1 MTFGSLTIEQ
11 KVHSDQDLVSVR
23 DSVRPRDSR
32 RLVLVPFTPKRAGSL
47 AYSLVMFV
55 VVSILAGVL
64 VAGLFIPFAG
74 MAGVTSNAAA
84 AELESLPAELATP
97 APATRSKV
105 LMGNG
110 KTLAY
115 FYDENRIPV
124 KLKSITPIMRQAQ
137 IAIEDHRYYEHGALD
152 FKGTMRALVRNS
164 TDGGITQGGS
174 SLTQQYVKMVQVEA
188 CQAKGDSQCV
198 KDALAPTM
206 QRKIRELRYAI
217 AMEKK
222 FTKDEILERYLNIA
236 YYGAGAYGVEAAAK
250 HYFSTKA
257 SRLTLAQ
264 AAMLAGLVQNPDSHN
279 PIRNPSAALDRRDVV
294 LNRMVELKL
303 ITLQQANEAKK
314 VGFDEKLVKKTR
326 NGCVGTRYPFLCD
339 YVRRTLLNAPSL
351 GKTEEDRENMI
362 NRGGL
367 VIQTAIDPKTQDLA
381 QRKVSSVVG
390 PRDPV
395 ISTMNMIQPG
405 TGLIIAM
412 AQSRPVMGSDA
423 KKGQTY
429 WNLATDPAMGGIQG
443 YQAGSTFKLFTLAA
457 ALEKGIP
464 INKRFNAR
472 SPFNFT
478 GRRFTSCRGRE
489 RVWDRWVVKNAVGHS
504 KSIGMTEAAEFSV
517 NTYFIQLELAT
528 GMCRVT
534 KMAEKTGVKVG
545 ARIGQPPVDIVK
557 EFQDKPSFTLGTVEV
572 SPLSMAEAYATFA
585 ARGIHCNPIIV
596 SKITTRNGKNLA
608 VPDANCRRV
617 VDKDVADG
625 VNRILK
631 SVVDKG
637 TGKRAKIYDGRHI
650 AGKTGTIDSNEAVW
664 FAGYTPEIAGVAMIS
679 IDNTKR
685 PFRKSG
691 PGYYRGSGVK
701 GYRVPSTGAYLE
713 GSGSGDAGMKIWRPV
728 MQKYFQQIPRTSF
741 NPPPRKIQV
750 GEQVRVPSLGG
761 LGVDAATRKLE
772 RLGFTVERQFVYSDK
787 VPKYGFM
794 GWSPSPGDWISEFG
808 TMYAVYSNGRDPE
821 EVEEEK
827 DEARQKAQERKRRQQ
842 QPPQNPGNTPPTLP
856 PIFPPRR

>member
-1 MTFGSLTIEQ
+1 
-11 KVHSDQDLVSVR
+11 
-23 DSVRPRDSR
+23 
-32 RLVLVPFTPKRAGSL
+32 VPFTPKRAGSL

-84 AELESLPAELATP
+84 AELKSLPAELATP

-124 KLKSITPIMRQAQ
+124 KLKSIAPIMRQAQ
-137 IAIEDHRYYEHGALD
+137 IAIEDHRFYEHGALD

-164 TDGGITQGGS
+164 TDGGVTQGGS
-174 SLTQQYVKMVQVEA
+174 SITQQYVKMVQVEA

-198 KDALAPTM
+198 KDAQAPTM

-222 FTKDEILERYLNIA
+222 FTKDEILVRYLNIA

-257 SRLTLAQ
+257 SKLTLAQ
-264 AAMLAGLVQNPDSHN
+264 AAMLAGLVQNPDSNN

-303 ITLQQANEAKK
+303 ITLEQAKEAKK
-314 VGFDEKLVKKTR
+314 TGFDEKLVTKTR

-381 QRKVSSVVG
+381 QQKVSSVVG

-412 AQSRPVMGSDA
+412 AQSRPVMGSKA

-464 INKRFNAR
+464 ISKRFNAK
-472 SPFNFT
+472 SPFNFS
-478 GRRFTSCRGRE
+478 GRPFTSCSGRE
-489 RVWDRWVVKNAVGHS
+489 RIWDRWVVKNAVGHS

-517 NTYFIQLELAT
+517 NTYFVQLELAT

-545 ARIGQPPVDIVK
+545 ARIGQPPVNIVK

-585 ARGIHCNPIIV
+585 ARGIHCDPIIV
-596 SKITTRNGKNLA
+596 SKITTRSGKTLA

-625 VNRILK
+625 VNKILK

-650 AGKTGTIDSNEAVW
+650 AGKTGTINSNEAVW

-691 PGYYRGSGVK
+691 SGYYRGSGVK
-701 GYRVPSTGAYLE
+701 GYRVPSTGVYLE
-713 GSGSGDAGMKIWRPV
+713 GSGSGDAGSKIWRPV
-728 MQKYFQQIPRTSF
+728 MQKYFQQVPKTSF
-741 NPPPRKIQV
+741 NQPPRKIQV
-750 GEQVRVPSLGG
+750 GEQVRVPNLSG
-761 LGVDAATRKLE
+761 LGVAAATRKLE

-808 TMYAVYSNGRDPE
+808 TMYAVYSNGRDPA
-821 EVEEEK
+821 VVAEEK
-827 DEARQKAQERKRRQQ
+827 ADARRKAQDKKRRQQ
-842 QPPQNPGNTPPTLP
+842 QQQQPQSPAQTPPTLP

>member
-1 MTFGSLTIEQ
+1 
-11 KVHSDQDLVSVR
+11 
-23 DSVRPRDSR
+23 
-32 RLVLVPFTPKRAGSL
+32 VPFTPKRMGSL
-47 AYSLVMFV
+47 AYSLVMFL
-55 VVSILAGVL
+55 VVSVLAGVL
-64 VAGLFIPFAG
+64 VAGLFIPLAG

-84 AELESLPAELATP
+84 SELESLPAELATP

-124 KLKSITPIMRQAQ
+124 KLKKIAPIMRQAQ
-137 IAIEDHRYYEHGALD
+137 IAIEDHRFYEHGALD

-174 SLTQQYVKMVQVEA
+174 SITQQYVKMVQIEQ
-188 CQAKGDSQCV
+188 CQAKGDSECV
-198 KDALAPTM
+198 RDAQAPTVE
-206 QRKIRELRYAI
+206 RKIRELRYAI

-222 FTKDEILERYLNIA
+222 FNKDQILERYLNIA
-236 YYGAGAYGVEAAAK
+236 YYGEGAYGVEAAAR
-250 HYFSTKA
+250 HYYSTKA
-257 SRLTLAQ
+257 DKLTLPQ
-264 AAMLAGLVQNPDSHN
+264 AAMLAGLVQNPDANN
-279 PIRNPSAALDRRDVV
+279 PVRNPSAALDRRDVV

-303 ITLQQANEAKK
+303 ISIDQAHDAKK
-314 VGFDEKLVKKTR
+314 AGFDRDRVKPTR

-339 YVRRTLLNAPSL
+339 YVRRTLLNTPSL
-351 GKTEEDRENMI
+351 GKNIEERGNLI

-390 PRDPV
+390 PRDPI

-412 AQSRPVMGSDA
+412 AQSRPVMGNKP

-429 WNLATDPAMGGIQG
+429 WNLAVDPAMGGIQG

-464 INKRFNAR
+464 ISKKFRAK

-478 GRRFTSCRGRE
+478 GRRFQTCHGKS
-489 RVWDRWVVKNAVGHS
+489 RVYDHWVVKNSVGHS
-504 KSIGMTEAAEFSV
+504 KTIGMMEAAQWSV

-534 KMAEKTGVKVG
+534 KMAERTGVKVG
-545 ARIGQPPVDIVK
+545 ARIGQPPLDIVK
-557 EFQDKPSFTLGTVEV
+557 FYQDKPSFTLGTVEV

-585 ARGIHCNPIIV
+585 ARGIHCNPIII
-596 SKITTRNGKNLA
+596 SRITTRSGKNLE

-625 VNRILK
+625 VNKVLK

-637 TGKRAKIYDGRHI
+637 TGKRAKIYDGRDI
-650 AGKTGTIDSNEAVW
+650 AGKTGTINSNEAVW
-664 FAGYTPEIAGVAMIS
+664 FSGYTPEIAGVAMIS
-679 IDNTKR
+679 VDNTKK
-685 PFRKSG
+685 PFIKHG
-691 PGYYRGSGVK
+691 KGYYRRGGVK
-701 GYRVPSTGAYLE
+701 GYRVPSTGVYLE
-713 GSGSGDAGMKIWRPV
+713 GSGSGDAGMKIWKPV
-728 MQKYFQQIPRTSF
+728 MQKYFQQIPKTGF
-741 NPPPRKIQV
+741 FQPPRKIQL
-750 GEQVRVPSLGG
+750 GKQVKVPSLKG
-761 LGVDAATRKLE
+761 LSISAAIRKLE
-772 RLGFTVERQFVYSDK
+772 RLGFTVEKKYTYSED
-787 VPKYGFM
+787 VPKYGFIE
-794 GWSPSPGDWISEFG
+794 WSPSPGSSISEFG
-808 TMYAVYSNGRDPE
+808 TIYAVFSKGRDPD
-821 EVEEEK
+821 VVAKEK
-827 DEARQKAQERKRRQQ
+827 AAAKKKKKQAPLPTW
-842 QPPQNPGNTPPTLP
+842 PPLP
-856 PIFPPRR
+856 PR

>member
-1 MTFGSLTIEQ
+1 
-11 KVHSDQDLVSVR
+11 
-23 DSVRPRDSR
+23 
-32 RLVLVPFTPKRAGSL
+32 VPFTPKRAGSL

-84 AELESLPAELATP
+84 AELKSLPAELATP

-124 KLKSITPIMRQAQ
+124 KLKSIAPIMRQAQ
-137 IAIEDHRYYEHGALD
+137 IAIEDHRFYEHGALD

-164 TDGGITQGGS
+164 TDGGVTQGGS
-174 SLTQQYVKMVQVEA
+174 SITQQYVKMVQVEA

-198 KDALAPTM
+198 KDAQAPTM

-222 FTKDEILERYLNIA
+222 FTKDEILARYLNIA

-257 SRLTLAQ
+257 SKLTLAQ
-264 AAMLAGLVQNPDSHN
+264 AAMLAGLVQNPDSNN

-303 ITLQQANEAKK
+303 ITLEQAKEAKK
-314 VGFDEKLVKKTR
+314 TGFDEKLVTKTR

-381 QRKVSSVVG
+381 QQKVSSVVG

-412 AQSRPVMGSDA
+412 AQSRPVMGSKA

-464 INKRFNAR
+464 ISKRFNAK
-472 SPFNFT
+472 SPFNFS
-478 GRRFTSCRGRE
+478 GRPFTSCSGRE
-489 RVWDRWVVKNAVGHS
+489 RIWDRWVVKNAVGHS

-517 NTYFIQLELAT
+517 NTYFVQLELAT

-545 ARIGQPPVDIVK
+545 ARIGQPPVNIVK

-585 ARGIHCNPIIV
+585 ARGIHCDPIIV
-596 SKITTRNGKNLA
+596 SKITTRSGKNLA

-625 VNRILK
+625 VNKILK

-650 AGKTGTIDSNEAVW
+650 AGKTGTINSNEAVW

-691 PGYYRGSGVK
+691 SGYYRGSGVK
-701 GYRVPSTGAYLE
+701 GYRVPSTGVYLE
-713 GSGSGDAGMKIWRPV
+713 GSGSGDAGSKIWRPV
-728 MQKYFQQIPRTSF
+728 MQKYFQQVPKTSF
-741 NPPPRKIQV
+741 NQPPRKIQV
-750 GEQVRVPSLGG
+750 GEQVRVPNLSG
-761 LGVDAATRKLE
+761 LGVAAATRKLE

-808 TMYAVYSNGRDPE
+808 TMYAVYSNGRDPA
-821 EVEEEK
+821 VVAEEK
-827 DEARQKAQERKRRQQ
+827 ADARRKAQDKKRRQQ
-842 QPPQNPGNTPPTLP
+842 QQQQPQSPAQTPPTLP

>member
-1 MTFGSLTIEQ
+1 
-11 KVHSDQDLVSVR
+11 
-23 DSVRPRDSR
+23 
-32 RLVLVPFTPKRAGSL
+32 VPFTPKRAGSL

-55 VVSILAGVL
+55 VVSILSGVL

-84 AELESLPAELATP
+84 TELESLPAELSTP

-124 KLKSITPIMRQAQ
+124 KLTNIAPVMRQAQ

-152 FKGTMRALVRNS
+152 FKGTLRALVRNS
-164 TDGGITQGGS
+164 TEGGITQGGS
-174 SLTQQYVKMVQVEA
+174 SITQQYVKMVQIEA

-198 KDALAPTM
+198 KDAQAPTV
-206 QRKIRELRYAI
+206 QRKVRELRYAI

-236 YYGAGAYGVEAAAK
+236 YYGEGAYGVEAAAR

-257 SRLTLAQ
+257 SKLNLAQ
-264 AAMLAGLVQNPDSHN
+264 AAMLAGLVQNPDSNN
-279 PIRNPSAALDRRDVV
+279 PVRNPSAALDRRDVV

-303 ITLQQANEAKK
+303 ITLDQAREAKE
-314 VGFDEKLVKKTR
+314 VGFNEKKVKRTR

-339 YVRRTLLNAPSL
+339 YVRRTLLTTPSL

-381 QRKVSSVVG
+381 ERKVSAVVG

-412 AQSRPVMGSDA
+412 AQSRPVMGSNA

-429 WNLATDPAMGGIQG
+429 WNLAADPAMGGIQG

-464 INKRFNAR
+464 INKKFNAR
-472 SPFNFT
+472 SPMNFS
-478 GRRFTSCRGRE
+478 GRPFTSCRGRE
-489 RVWDRWVVKNAVGHS
+489 RVYDRWVVQNSVGHS
-504 KSIGMTEAAEFSV
+504 KTIGMKEATQFSV

-534 KMAEKTGVKVG
+534 KMAARTGVKVG
-545 ARIGQPPVDIVK
+545 ARIGQPPVDIVR
-557 EFQDKPSFTLGTVEV
+557 EYQDKPSFTLGTVEV

-596 SKITTRNGKNLA
+596 SKITTRSGKNLD

-625 VNRILK
+625 VNKVLK

-637 TGKRAKIYDGRHI
+637 TGKRAKIYDGRAI
-650 AGKTGTIDSNEAVW
+650 AGKTGTINSNEAVW

-679 IDNTKR
+679 VDNTKK
-685 PFRKSG
+685 PFIRGGSS
-691 PGYYRGSGVK
+691 YYRRGGVK
-701 GYRVPSTGAYLE
+701 GYRVPSTGVYLE
-713 GSGSGDAGMKIWRPV
+713 GSGSGDAGAKIWRPV
-728 MQKYFQQIPRTSF
+728 MQKYFRQIPKTGF
-741 NPPPRKIQV
+741 NQPPRKIDVGKQV
-750 GEQVRVPSLGG
+750 KVPSLRGMSIS
-761 LGVDAATRKLE
+761 AATRKLE
-772 RLGFTVERQFVYSDK
+772 RLGFTVEKRYIYHDK
-787 VPKYGFM
+787 VPKYGFI
-794 GWSPSPGDWISEFG
+794 GWSPDPGSWISEYG
-808 TMYAVYSNGRDPE
+808 MVYAVYSDGRDPE
-821 EVEEEK
+821 VVAAEK
-827 DEARQKAQERKRRQQ
+827 DARRKAREERRRQQ
-842 QPPQNPGNTPPTLP
+842 EPNPGPQPPIP

>member
-1 MTFGSLTIEQ
+1 MG
-11 KVHSDQDLVSVR
+11 
-23 DSVRPRDSR
+23 
-32 RLVLVPFTPKRAGSL
+32 GL

-55 VVSILAGVL
+55 VVSVLAGVL

-84 AELESLPAELATP
+84 TELKSLPAELATP

-115 FYDENRIPV
+115 FYDENRVPV
-124 KLKSITPIMRQAQ
+124 KLKSIAPIMRTAQ
-137 IAIEDHRYYEHGALD
+137 IAIEDHRFYEHGALD

-164 TDGGITQGGS
+164 AAGGTTQGGS
-174 SLTQQYVKMVQVEA
+174 SITQQYVKMVQIEQ
-188 CQAKGDSQCV
+188 CQAKGDTQCV
-198 KDALAPTM
+198 RDAQAPTV

-257 SRLTLAQ
+257 SELTLPQ
-264 AAMLAGLVQNPDSHN
+264 AAMLAGLVQNPDTNN
-279 PIRNPSAALDRRDVV
+279 PVRNASAALERRDVV

-303 ITLQQANEAKK
+303 ITLDQAKEAKQA
-314 VGFDEKLVKKTR
+314 GFDQKDVTKTR

-339 YVRRTLLNAPSL
+339 YVRRTLLNTPSL
-351 GKTEEDRENMI
+351 GKTEDDRENMI

-381 QRKVSSVVG
+381 QKKVSSVVG

-412 AQSRPVMGSDA
+412 AQSRPVMGNNA

-429 WNLATDPAMGGIQG
+429 WNLAAEPAMGGIQG

-464 INKRFNAR
+464 ISKKFNAK
-472 SPFNFT
+472 SPLSFT

-489 RVWDRWVVKNAVGHS
+489 RVWDRWVVRNAVGHS
-504 KSIGMTEAAEFSV
+504 KTIGMMEAAQFSV

-534 KMAEKTGVKVG
+534 KMAARTGVKVG

-585 ARGIHCNPIIV
+585 ARGIHCDPIIV
-596 SKITTRNGKNLA
+596 SKITTRSGKNLD

-625 VNRILK
+625 VNKVLK

-637 TGKRAKIYDGRHI
+637 TGKRAKIYDGRAI

-679 IDNTKR
+679 VDNTKK
-685 PFRKSG
+685 PFIKRG
-691 PGYYRGSGVK
+691 AGYYRRGGVK
-701 GYRVPSTGAYLE
+701 GYRVPSTGVYLE
-713 GSGSGDAGMKIWRPV
+713 GSGSGDAGMKIWKPV
-728 MQKYFQQIPRTSF
+728 MQRYFQQIPKTGFSQ
-741 NPPPRKIQV
+741 PPRKIDVGKQV
-750 GEQVRVPSLGG
+750 KVPG
-761 LGVDAATRKLE
+761 LRGMSISAATRKLE
-772 RLGFTVERQFVYSDK
+772 RLGFTVERRYVYHDK
-787 VPKYGFM
+787 VPKYGFI
-794 GWSPSPGDWISEFG
+794 GWSPSPGSWISEYG
-808 TMYAVYSNGRDPE
+808 MVYAVYSNGPDPD
-821 EVEEEK
+821 VVAREK
-827 DEARQKAQERKRRQQ
+827 AAAKKRAQERKQQ
-842 QPPQNPGNTPPTLP
+842 QQSPPPPLCP
-856 PIFPPRR
+856 PICPPGR

>member
-1 MTFGSLTIEQ
+1 
-11 KVHSDQDLVSVR
+11 
-23 DSVRPRDSR
+23 
-32 RLVLVPFTPKRAGSL
+32 
-47 AYSLVMFV
+47 
-55 VVSILAGVL
+55 
-64 VAGLFIPFAG
+64 
-74 MAGVTSNAAA
+74 
-84 AELESLPAELATP
+84 
-97 APATRSKV
+97 
-105 LMGNG
+105 
-110 KTLAY
+110 
-115 FYDENRIPV
+115 
-124 KLKSITPIMRQAQ
+124 
-137 IAIEDHRYYEHGALD
+137 
-152 FKGTMRALVRNS
+152 
-164 TDGGITQGGS
+164 
-174 SLTQQYVKMVQVEA
+174 
-188 CQAKGDSQCV
+188 
-198 KDALAPTM
+198 M

-222 FTKDEILERYLNIA
+222 FTKDEILVRYLNIA

-257 SRLTLAQ
+257 SKLTLAQ
-264 AAMLAGLVQNPDSHN
+264 AAMLAGLVQNPDSNN

-303 ITLQQANEAKK
+303 ITLEQAKEAKK
-314 VGFDEKLVKKTR
+314 SGFDKKLVTKTR

-381 QRKVSSVVG
+381 QQKVSSVVG

-412 AQSRPVMGSDA
+412 AQSRPVMGSKA

-464 INKRFNAR
+464 ISKRFNAK
-472 SPFNFT
+472 SPFNFS
-478 GRRFTSCRGRE
+478 GRPFTSCSGRE
-489 RVWDRWVVKNAVGHS
+489 RIWDRWVVKNAVGHS

-517 NTYFIQLELAT
+517 NTYFVQLELAT

-545 ARIGQPPVDIVK
+545 ARIGQPPVNIVK

-585 ARGIHCNPIIV
+585 ARGIHCDPIIV
-596 SKITTRNGKNLA
+596 SKITTRSGKTLA

-625 VNRILK
+625 VNKILK

-650 AGKTGTIDSNEAVW
+650 AGKTGTINSNEAVW

-691 PGYYRGSGVK
+691 SGYYRGSGVK
-701 GYRVPSTGAYLE
+701 GYRVPSTGVYLE
-713 GSGSGDAGMKIWRPV
+713 GSGSGDAGSKIWRPV
-728 MQKYFQQIPRTSF
+728 MQKYFQQVPKTSF
-741 NPPPRKIQV
+741 NQPPRKIQV
-750 GEQVRVPSLGG
+750 GEQVRVPNLSG
-761 LGVDAATRKLE
+761 LGVAAATRKLE

-808 TMYAVYSNGRDPE
+808 TMYAVYSNGRDPA
-821 EVEEEK
+821 VVAEEK
-827 DEARQKAQERKRRQQ
+827 ADARRKAQDKKRRQQ
-842 QPPQNPGNTPPTLP
+842 QQQQPQSPAQTPPTLP

>member
-1 MTFGSLTIEQ
+1 M
-11 KVHSDQDLVSVR
+11 
-23 DSVRPRDSR
+23 
-32 RLVLVPFTPKRAGSL
+32 GSL

-55 VVSILAGVL
+55 VVSVLAGVL

-84 AELESLPAELATP
+84 TELESLPSELATP

-124 KLKSITPIMRQAQ
+124 KLKNIAPIMRTAQ

-164 TDGGITQGGS
+164 AAGGTTQGGS
-174 SLTQQYVKMVQVEA
+174 SITQQYVKMVQIEA
-188 CQAKGDSQCV
+188 CQAKGDTQCV
-198 KDALAPTM
+198 RDAQAPTM

-222 FTKDEILERYLNIA
+222 FSKDEILERYLNIA
-236 YYGAGAYGVEAAAK
+236 YYGQGAYGVEAAAR
-250 HYFSTKA
+250 HYYSTKA
-257 SRLTLAQ
+257 SKLTLPQ
-264 AAMLAGLVQNPDSHN
+264 AAMLAGLVQNPDSNN
-279 PIRNPSAALDRRDVV
+279 PVRNPSAALDRRDVV
-294 LNRMVELKL
+294 INRMVELKL
-303 ITLQQANEAKK
+303 ISLDQAKK
-314 VGFDEKLVKKTR
+314 AKQAGFDESRVKKTR

-339 YVRRTLLNAPSL
+339 YVRRTLLNTPSL
-351 GKTEEDRENMI
+351 GKTEDDRENMI

-367 VIQTAIDPKTQDLA
+367 IIQTAIDPKTQDLA
-381 QRKVSSVVG
+381 QQKVSSVVG
-390 PRDPV
+390 PRDPI

-412 AQSRPVMGSDA
+412 AQSRPVMGNKP

-429 WNLATDPAMGGIQG
+429 WNLAVDPAMGGIQG

-464 INKRFNAR
+464 ISKRFKAK
-472 SPFNFT
+472 SPLNFT
-478 GRRFTSCRGRE
+478 GRHYTSCRGRE
-489 RVWDRWVVKNAVGHS
+489 RIWERWVVRNAVGHS
-504 KSIGMTEAAEFSV
+504 KTIGMMEAAQFSV
-517 NTYFIQLELAT
+517 NTYFIQLELAA

-534 KMAEKTGVKVG
+534 KMAERTGVKVG

-557 EFQDKPSFTLGTVEV
+557 EFQNKPSFTLGTVEV

-585 ARGIHCNPIIV
+585 ARGVHCNPIIV
-596 SKITTRNGKNLA
+596 SQITTRSGKNLA

-637 TGKRAKIYDGRHI
+637 TGKRAKIYDGRDI
-650 AGKTGTIDSNEAVW
+650 AGKTGTINSNEAVW

-679 IDNTKR
+679 VDNTKK
-685 PFRKSG
+685 PFIKRG
-691 PGYYRGSGVK
+691 AGYYRRSGVK
-701 GYRVPSTGAYLE
+701 SFRVPSTGVFLE
-713 GSGSGDAGMKIWRPV
+713 GSGSGDAGMKIWKPV
-728 MQKYFQQIPRTSF
+728 MQKYFQQIPRTGFSQ
-741 NPPPRKIQV
+741 PPRKIQI
-750 GEQVRVPSLGG
+750 GKQVRVPSLSG
-761 LGVDAATRKLE
+761 LSVAAATRKLE
-772 RLGFTVERQFVYSDK
+772 RLGFTVEKQYAYSDK
-787 VPKYGFM
+787 VPKFGFM
-794 GWSPSPGDWISEFG
+794 GWSPGPGSSISEFG
-808 TMYAVYSNGRDPE
+808 TIYARYSNGRDPA
-821 EVEEEK
+821 VVAAEK
-827 DEARQKAQERKRRQQ
+827 DAKKKAQQQKKRQQ
-842 QPPQNPGNTPPTLP
+842 NPVPPPPTLP

>member
-1 MTFGSLTIEQ
+1 M
-11 KVHSDQDLVSVR
+11 
-23 DSVRPRDSR
+23 
-32 RLVLVPFTPKRAGSL
+32 GSL
-47 AYSLVMFV
+47 AYSLVMFL
-55 VVSILAGVL
+55 VVSVLAGVL

-84 AELESLPAELATP
+84 AELESLPAELSTP

-124 KLKSITPIMRQAQ
+124 KLKDIAPVMRQAQ

-164 TDGGITQGGS
+164 TDGGVTQGGS
-174 SLTQQYVKMVQVEA
+174 SMTQQYVKMVQIEQ
-188 CQAKGDSQCV
+188 CQAKGDTECV
-198 KDALAPTM
+198 REAQAPTVE
-206 QRKIRELRYAI
+206 RKIRELRYAI

-222 FTKDEILERYLNIA
+222 FTKDQILERYLNIA
-236 YYGAGAYGVEAAAK
+236 YYGEGAYGAEAAAR

-257 SRLTLAQ
+257 DKLTLPQ
-264 AAMLAGLVQNPDSHN
+264 AAMLAGLVQNPDANN
-279 PIRNPSAALDRRDVV
+279 PVRNPSAALDRRDVV
-294 LNRMVELKL
+294 LNRMAELKL
-303 ITLQQANEAKK
+303 ISVDQARDAKK
-314 VGFDEKLVKKTR
+314 VGFDQDQVKKTR

-339 YVRRTLLNAPSL
+339 YVRRTLLKTPSL
-351 GKTEEDRENMI
+351 GKTTDERENMI

-390 PRDPV
+390 PRDPL

-412 AQSRPVMGSDA
+412 AQSRPVMGNDA

-429 WNLATDPAMGGIQG
+429 WNLAADPAMGGIQG

-464 INKRFNAR
+464 ISKKFHAK

-478 GRRFTSCRGRE
+478 GRRFSTCQGHG
-489 RVWDRWVVKNAVGHS
+489 RVWDHWVVKNSVGHS
-504 KSIGMTEAAEFSV
+504 KTIGMMEAAQWSV

-534 KMAEKTGVKVG
+534 KMAERTGVKVG
-545 ARIGQPPVDIVK
+545 ARIGQPPLDIVK
-557 EFQDKPSFTLGTVEV
+557 WYQDKPSFTLGTVEV
-572 SPLSMAEAYATFA
+572 SPLSMAEAYSTFA
-585 ARGIHCNPIIV
+585 ARGIHCDPIII
-596 SKITTRNGKNLA
+596 SKITTRSDKNLE

-625 VNRILK
+625 VNKVLK

-637 TGKRAKIYDGRHI
+637 TGKRAKIYDGRDI
-650 AGKTGTIDSNEAVW
+650 AGKTGTINSNEAVW
-664 FAGYTPEIAGVAMIS
+664 FSGYTPEIAGVAMIS
-679 IDNTKR
+679 VDNTKR
-685 PFRKSG
+685 PFAKHG
-691 PGYYRGSGVK
+691 KGYYRRGGVK
-701 GYRVPSTGAYLE
+701 GYRVPSTGVYLE
-713 GSGSGDAGMKIWRPV
+713 GSGSGDAGMKIWKPV
-728 MQKYFQQIPRTSF
+728 MQKYFQQIPKTGF
-741 NPPPRKIQV
+741 NQPPRKIQV
-750 GEQVRVPSLGG
+750 GKQVRMPSLNG
-761 LGVDAATRKLE
+761 LSIAAAIRKLE
-772 RLGFTVERQFVYSDK
+772 RMGFTVEKRYTYSDK
-787 VPKYGFM
+787 VPKYDFM
-794 GWSPSPGDWISEFG
+794 RWLPSPGSSIAEFG
-808 TMYAVYSNGRDPE
+808 TVYAVYSKGRDPA
-821 EVEEEK
+821 VVAKEK
-827 DEARQKAQERKRRQQ
+827 AARKKAQEKKKQQ
-842 QPPQNPGNTPPTLP
+842 QPTFPPLP
-856 PIFPPRR
+856 PGGR

>member
-1 MTFGSLTIEQ
+1 
-11 KVHSDQDLVSVR
+11 
-23 DSVRPRDSR
+23 
-32 RLVLVPFTPKRAGSL
+32 VPFTPKRAGSL

-55 VVSILAGVL
+55 VVSVLAGVL

-84 AELESLPAELATP
+84 AELQSLPAELSTP

-110 KTLAY
+110 KILAF

-124 KLKSITPIMRQAQ
+124 KLKSIAPIMRQAQ

-152 FKGTMRALVRNS
+152 FKGTVRALVRNS
-164 TDGGITQGGS
+164 AAGGTTQGGS
-174 SLTQQYVKMVQVEA
+174 SITQQYVKMVQIEQ
-188 CQAKGDSQCV
+188 CQAKGDTQCV
-198 KDALAPTM
+198 KDAQAPTV

-236 YYGAGAYGVEAAAK
+236 YYGAGAYGVEAAAR

-257 SRLTLAQ
+257 SQLTLAQ
-264 AAMLAGLVQNPDSHN
+264 AAMLAGLVQNPDTHN

-303 ITLQQANEAKK
+303 ITLDQAKEAKK
-314 VGFDEKLVKKTR
+314 TGFDQKLVQKTR

-339 YVRRTLLNAPSL
+339 YVRRTLLNTPSL
-351 GKTEEDRENMI
+351 GKTADDRENMI

-367 VIQTAIDPKTQDLA
+367 VIQTAIDPKIQDLA
-381 QRKVSSVVG
+381 QKKVSAVVG

-405 TGLIIAM
+405 TGLMIAM

-429 WNLATDPAMGGIQG
+429 WNLAAEPAMGGIQG
-443 YQAGSTFKLFTLAA
+443 YQAGSTFKLFTMAA

-464 INKRFNAR
+464 ISKMFNAK

-478 GRRFTSCRGRE
+478 GRPFTSCRGRE
-489 RVWDRWVVKNAVGHS
+489 RVWDRWVVQNAVGHS
-504 KSIGMTEAAEFSV
+504 KSIGMMEAAQFSV

-534 KMAEKTGVKVG
+534 KMAQKTGVKVG
-545 ARIGQPPVDIVK
+545 ARIGQPSVNIVK
-557 EFQDKPSFTLGTVEV
+557 QFQDKPSFTLGTVEV

-596 SKITTRNGKNLA
+596 SKITTRGGGNLA

-625 VNRILK
+625 VNKILK

-637 TGKRAKIYDGRHI
+637 TGRRAKIYDGRDI

-679 IDNTKR
+679 VDNTKR
-685 PFRKSG
+685 PFIKG
-691 PGYYRGSGVK
+691 GYYRRSGVR
-701 GYRVPSTGAYLE
+701 GYRVPSTGVYLE
-713 GSGSGDAGMKIWRPV
+713 GSGSGDAGMKIWKPV
-728 MQKYFQQIPRTSF
+728 MQQYFQQIPKTSF
-741 NPPPRKIQV
+741 NQPPHKIQV
-750 GEQVRVPSLGG
+750 GEQVRVPNLNGLSL
-761 LGVDAATRKLE
+761 DAATRKLE
-772 RLGFTVERQFVYSDK
+772 RLGFTVEKQYVYSDT

-794 GWSPSPGDWISEFG
+794 GWSPRSGDWISEFG
-808 TMYAVYSNGRDPE
+808 TIYAVYSSGRDPA
-821 EVEEEK
+821 VVAAEK
-827 DEARQKAQERKRRQQ
+827 AAARKKAQEKKKKQQ
-842 QPPQNPGNTPPTLP
+842 QQQQQQQSPSPTLP

>member
-1 MTFGSLTIEQ
+1 M
-11 KVHSDQDLVSVR
+11 
-23 DSVRPRDSR
+23 
-32 RLVLVPFTPKRAGSL
+32 PFTPKRMGSL

-55 VVSILAGVL
+55 IVSVLAGVL

-84 AELESLPAELATP
+84 AELESLPSELATP

-124 KLKSITPIMRQAQ
+124 KLKNIAPIMRTAQ

-164 TDGGITQGGS
+164 AAGGTTQGGS
-174 SLTQQYVKMVQVEA
+174 SITQQYVKMVQIEA
-188 CQAKGDSQCV
+188 CQAKGDTQCV
-198 KDALAPTM
+198 RDAQAPTM

-222 FTKDEILERYLNIA
+222 FSKDEILERYLNIA
-236 YYGAGAYGVEAAAK
+236 YYGQGAYGVEAAAR
-250 HYFSTKA
+250 HYYSTNA
-257 SRLTLAQ
+257 SKLTLPQ
-264 AAMLAGLVQNPDSHN
+264 AAMLAGLVQNPDSNN
-279 PIRNPSAALDRRDVV
+279 PVRNPSAALDRRDVV
-294 LNRMVELKL
+294 INRMVELKL
-303 ITLQQANEAKK
+303 ISLDQAKK
-314 VGFDEKLVKKTR
+314 AKQAGFDESRVKKTR

-339 YVRRTLLNAPSL
+339 YVRRTLLNTPSL
-351 GKTEEDRENMI
+351 GKTEDDRENMI

-367 VIQTAIDPKTQDLA
+367 IIQTAIDPKTQDLA
-381 QRKVSSVVG
+381 QQKVSSVVG
-390 PRDPV
+390 PRDPI

-412 AQSRPVMGSDA
+412 AQSRPVMGNNP

-429 WNLATDPAMGGIQG
+429 WNLAVDPAMGGIQG

-464 INKRFNAR
+464 ISKRFKAS
-472 SPFNFT
+472 SPLNFT
-478 GRRFTSCRGRE
+478 GRRYTSCHGRE
-489 RVWDRWVVKNAVGHS
+489 RIWERWVVRNAVGHS
-504 KSIGMTEAAEFSV
+504 KTIGMMEAAQFSV
-517 NTYFIQLELAT
+517 NTYFIQLELAA

-534 KMAEKTGVKVG
+534 KMAERTGVKVG

-557 EFQDKPSFTLGTVEV
+557 EFQNKPSFTLGTVEV

-585 ARGIHCNPIIV
+585 ARGVHCNPIIV
-596 SKITTRNGKNLA
+596 AKITTRSGKNLA
-608 VPDANCRRV
+608 VPDADCRRV

-637 TGKRAKIYDGRHI
+637 TGKRAKIYDGRDI
-650 AGKTGTIDSNEAVW
+650 AGKTGTINSNEAVW

-679 IDNTKR
+679 VDNTKR
-685 PFRKSG
+685 PFIKRG
-691 PGYYRGSGVK
+691 AGYYRRSGVK
-701 GYRVPSTGAYLE
+701 SYRVPSTGVFLE
-713 GSGSGDAGMKIWRPV
+713 GSGSGDAGMKIWKPV
-728 MQKYFQQIPRTSF
+728 MQKYFQQVPRTGFSQ
-741 NPPPRKIQV
+741 PPRKIQL
-750 GEQVRVPSLGG
+750 GKQVRVPSLSG
-761 LGVDAATRKLE
+761 LSVAAATRKLE
-772 RLGFTVERQFVYSDK
+772 RLGFTVEKQYSYSDR
-787 VPKYGFM
+787 VPKFGFM
-794 GWSPSPGDWISEFG
+794 GWSPGPGSSISEFG
-808 TMYAVYSNGRDPE
+808 TIYARYSNGRDPA
-821 EVEEEK
+821 VVAAEK
-827 DEARQKAQERKRRQQ
+827 DAKKKAQQQKKKQQ
-842 QPPQNPGNTPPTLP
+842 QQQNPLPPPPTLP

>member
-1 MTFGSLTIEQ
+1 
-11 KVHSDQDLVSVR
+11 
-23 DSVRPRDSR
+23 
-32 RLVLVPFTPKRAGSL
+32 VPFTPKRAGSL

-84 AELESLPAELATP
+84 AELKSLPAELATP

-124 KLKSITPIMRQAQ
+124 KLKSIAPIMRQAQ
-137 IAIEDHRYYEHGALD
+137 IAIEDHRFYEHGALD

-164 TDGGITQGGS
+164 TDGGVTQGGS
-174 SLTQQYVKMVQVEA
+174 SITQQYVKMVQVEA

-198 KDALAPTM
+198 KDAQAPTM

-222 FTKDEILERYLNIA
+222 FTKDEILVRYLNIA

-257 SRLTLAQ
+257 SKLTLAQ
-264 AAMLAGLVQNPDSHN
+264 AAMLAGLVQNPDSNN

-303 ITLQQANEAKK
+303 ITLEQAKEAKK
-314 VGFDEKLVKKTR
+314 TGFDEKLVTKTR

-381 QRKVSSVVG
+381 QQKVSSVVG

-412 AQSRPVMGSDA
+412 AQSRPVMGSKA

-464 INKRFNAR
+464 ISKRFNAK
-472 SPFNFT
+472 SPFNFS
-478 GRRFTSCRGRE
+478 GRPFTSCSGRE
-489 RVWDRWVVKNAVGHS
+489 RIWDRWIVKNAVGHS

-517 NTYFIQLELAT
+517 NTYFVQLELAT

-545 ARIGQPPVDIVK
+545 ARIGQPPVNIVK

-585 ARGIHCNPIIV
+585 ARGIHCDPIIV
-596 SKITTRNGKNLA
+596 SKITTRSGKTLA

-625 VNRILK
+625 VNKILK

-650 AGKTGTIDSNEAVW
+650 AGKTGTINSNEAVW

-691 PGYYRGSGVK
+691 SGYYRGSGVK
-701 GYRVPSTGAYLE
+701 GYRVPSTGVYLE
-713 GSGSGDAGMKIWRPV
+713 GSGSGDAGSKIWRPV
-728 MQKYFQQIPRTSF
+728 MQKYFQQVPKTSF
-741 NPPPRKIQV
+741 NQPPRKIQV
-750 GEQVRVPSLGG
+750 GEQVRVPNLSG
-761 LGVDAATRKLE
+761 LGVAAATRKLE

-808 TMYAVYSNGRDPE
+808 TMYAVYSNGRDPA
-821 EVEEEK
+821 VVAEEK
-827 DEARQKAQERKRRQQ
+827 ADARRKAQEKKRRQQ
-842 QPPQNPGNTPPTLP
+842 QQQQQPQDPTQTPPTLP

>member
-1 MTFGSLTIEQ
+1 MGHSLT
-11 KVHSDQDLVSVR
+11 
-23 DSVRPRDSR
+23 
-32 RLVLVPFTPKRAGSL
+32 LVLVPFTPKRMGSL

-55 VVSILAGVL
+55 VVSVLSGVL

-74 MAGVTSNAAA
+74 MAGVTSHAAA

-124 KLKSITPIMRQAQ
+124 KLNKIAPIMRQAQ

-152 FKGTMRALVRNS
+152 FKGTLRALVRNS
-164 TDGGITQGGS
+164 TEGGITQGGS
-174 SLTQQYVKMVQVEA
+174 SITQQYVKMVQIES

-198 KDALAPTM
+198 RDAQAPTM
-206 QRKIRELRYAI
+206 ERKIRELRYAI

-222 FTKDEILERYLNIA
+222 FTKDQILERYLNIA
-236 YYGAGAYGVEAAAK
+236 YYGEGAYGAEAAAR

-257 SRLTLAQ
+257 SKLNLAQ
-264 AAMLAGLVQNPDSHN
+264 AAMLAGLVQNPDSNN
-279 PIRNPSAALDRRDVV
+279 PVNNPSAALDRRDVV

-303 ITLQQANEAKK
+303 ITLDQARQAKEVGFNQKK
-314 VGFDEKLVKKTR
+314 VKATR

-339 YVRRTLLNAPSL
+339 YVRRTLVNTPSL
-351 GKTEEDRENMI
+351 GKTEEDRENLI

-367 VIQTAIDPKTQDLA
+367 IIQTAIDPKTQDLA
-381 QRKVSSVVG
+381 QKKVSSVVG

-412 AQSRPVMGSDA
+412 AQSRPVMGSNA

-429 WNLATDPAMGGIQG
+429 WNLAADPAMGGIQG

-464 INKRFNAR
+464 ISKKFNAK
-472 SPFNFT
+472 SPLNFT
-478 GRRFTSCRGRE
+478 GRRYQSCRGRQ
-489 RVWDRWVVKNAVGHS
+489 RIWDHWVVRNSVGHS
-504 KSIGMTEAAEFSV
+504 KTIGMMEAAQWSV

-534 KMAEKTGVKVG
+534 KMAARTGVKVG
-545 ARIGQPPVDIVK
+545 ARIGQPPLDIVRWY
-557 EFQDKPSFTLGTVEV
+557 QDKPSFTLGTVEV

-585 ARGIHCNPIIV
+585 ARGIHCDPIIV
-596 SKITTRNGKNLA
+596 SKITTRSDKNLA

-625 VNRILK
+625 VNKVLK

-637 TGKRAKIYDGRHI
+637 TGKRAKIYDGRAI
-650 AGKTGTIDSNEAVW
+650 AGKTGTINSNEAVW

-679 IDNTKR
+679 VDNTKR
-685 PFRKSG
+685 PFVRRG
-691 PGYYRGSGVK
+691 AGYYRRGGVK
-701 GYRVPSTGAYLE
+701 GYRVPSTGVYLE
-713 GSGSGDAGMKIWRPV
+713 GSGSGDAGMKIWKPV
-728 MQKYFQQIPRTSF
+728 MQKYFQQIPRTGFSQ
-741 NPPPRKIQV
+741 PPRKIDVGRQV
-750 GEQVRVPSLGG
+750 KVPSLRG
-761 LGVDAATRKLE
+761 LSVAAATRKLE
-772 RLGFTVERQFVYSDK
+772 RAGFTVEKRYVYNDK
-787 VPKYGFM
+787 VPKYGFI
-794 GWSPSPGDWISEFG
+794 GWSPGSGSWISEFG
-808 TMYAVYSNGRDPE
+808 MVYAVYSNGRDPAA
-821 EVEEEK
+821 VAAEK
-827 DEARQKAQERKRRQQ
+827 AAKKKAREQKRK
-842 QPPQNPGNTPPTLP
+842 PPGPAPPTLP